1 MFITMEATPDHL
13 LVVQSNKAP
22 QISHISAQLKNQLGQ
37 GVPGEHIRLQ
47 IVNTDGS
54 VVAIGAFDGS
64 VTCRGGHQAECT
76 TDSGGFVRADYVAP
90 YRDQDVV
97 PVSIRIYIFATLTNS
112 NYTFEIT
119 DRHAL
124 DLQVGEP
131 NPGGNCG
138 LAGLNPNFTF
148 LPVAPA
154 IGDQVCFDA
163 STSTSTSTVTSIKW
177 QYGDGHGDITNNPS
191 PCHTYTFAGLYNV
204 TLTLKDVNTN
214 LCSFTQT
221 VPVTGGL
228 PPVCGSII
236 INPGGAVEPGV
247 TYTFTSLA
255 TDPDSGIKRYSWNFG
270 DGGSASSTSNSAKHK
285 YNVEG
290 TFTILLTITDTQ
302 GNETLCTLSVT
313 VGTPTNLPPV
323 CSFTISPTDPAVGQA
338 VAFNAIASTDPDG
351 SIVAYLWDFGDL
363 SPAATSVNPTNTY
376 SAPGSYT
383 VTLLV
388 TDDGG
393 SSTVCSQT
401 VTVAC
406 PTVTLS
412 PATLGGPYSIIAGAI
427 APIIMSASPGAGFGF
442 AVTSGSLPPGLAL
455 SGAGVFSGTPVLP
468 TGSYSFTVTATAAN
482 GCSGSTAYTV
492 VITP

>member
-13 LVVQSNKAP
+13 LVVDANRKP
-22 QISHISAQLKNQLGQ
+22 QVSHVSAQLKNQLGQ
-37 GVPGEHIRLQ
+37 GVPGEHVRLS
-47 IVNTDGS
+47 IVNTDGNI
-54 VVAIGAFDGS
+54 VGIGTFDS
-64 VTCRGGHQAECT
+64 SATCKGGAQAECT

-90 YRDQDVV
+90 TREQL
-97 PVSIRIYIFATLTNS
+97 PASIRVYVFALLTNP
-112 NYTFEIT
+112 NYTYEINT
-119 DRHAL
+119 LHAL
-124 DLQVGEP
+124 DLQLGQPP
-131 NPGGNCG
+131 NGGNCG
-138 LAGLNPNFTF
+138 LTGLNPSFTF
-148 LPVAPA
+148 APPDPA
-154 IGDQVCFDA
+154 VGDEVCFDA
-163 STSTSTSTVTSIKW
+163 SASTNTSPVILIKW
-177 QYGDGHGDITNNPS
+177 KFDDGHEASATLR
-191 PCHTYTFAGLYNV
+191 PCHTYSFAGNYNV
-204 TLTLKDVNTN
+204 SLTMEDANTN
-214 LCSFTQT
+214 RCTAILT
-221 VPVTGGL
+221 VPVSSGL
-228 PPVCGSII
+228 PPVCGSIV
-236 INPGGAVEPGV
+236 INPGGSMEVGV

-270 DGGSASSTSNSAKHK
+270 DGGSSSSTSNSAKHK
-285 YNVEG
+285 YTVEG
-290 TFTILLTITDTQ
+290 TFTVVLTITDTQ
-302 GNETLCTLSVT
+302 GNETICTQSVT

-323 CSFTISPTDPAVGQA
+323 CSFTFSPTDPAVGA
-338 VAFNAIASTDPDG
+338 PVSFNAISSTDLDG